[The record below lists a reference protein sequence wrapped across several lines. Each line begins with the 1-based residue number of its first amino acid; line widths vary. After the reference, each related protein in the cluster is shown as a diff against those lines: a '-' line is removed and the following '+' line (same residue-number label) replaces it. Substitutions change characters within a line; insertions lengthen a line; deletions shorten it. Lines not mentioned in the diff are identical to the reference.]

1 MSDEVHVS
9 LEDGGVHRVTVV
21 DVTAPAIE
29 SPAVEGQTS
38 YGRAFNTAQNG
49 LLDPTELPAD
59 ERGERLILRY
69 VVAMYVCCTYT
80 SMMLHP
86 AWMNAMNVSTK
97 IARRFSA
104 LRTAFSFARFMQ
116 QLKRWGPRNS
126 SVTVERAVQAEY
138 VANAMLDPRTPFA
151 TVVLASVGLPGDPE
165 SRGCFKPVL
174 AEYIRRH
181 FDIFPTRLVS
191 NTARSHAWSLVRS
204 TGTALKISSASPA
217 AVTADCEA
225 ATADPHHCS
234 HLRPP

>member
-1 MSDEVHVS
+1 
-9 LEDGGVHRVTVV
+9 
-21 DVTAPAIE
+21 
-29 SPAVEGQTS
+29 
-38 YGRAFNTAQNG
+38 
-49 LLDPTELPAD
+49 
-59 ERGERLILRY
+59 
-69 VVAMYVCCTYT
+69 
-80 SMMLHP
+80 MLHP

-204 TGTALKISSASPA
+204 TGTALNGRSNGGGGPAPPTVSSSTPPPTPPPPYNESIRPASPQPSTLMMTVDDTSTLPPPSPDKDHYPPA
-217 AVTADCEA
+217 SPRQRAPPSPSQP
-225 ATADPHHCS
+225 PHQQKKP
-234 HLRPP
+234 RY